1 MSTIAHREA
10 SRWRLA
16 LILLLAS
23 LGMMFVTAA
32 IGFVMVRANPNGKV
46 APLPVSIPAALWLGT
61 AVLAGLSLALHAALV
76 AVRREKQS
84 QMHRWLAATWV
95 LAVLFLLTQ
104 GIGLSQLLR
113 EHRRTFVVVPAATEP
128 GLKSGGAPTV
138 EQRPDPRSHGLVF
151 ALVALHAVHVL
162 GGLPALAITTIRA
175 GRGRYDH
182 EWHAGLAF
190 CGMYWHFLGAM
201 WLVFLATFVAAG

>member
-1 MSTIAHREA
+1 MSMIVHRES

-23 LGMMFVTAA
+23 LGMMFLTAA
-32 IGFVMVRANPNGKV
+32 IGFVMVRANPHGKI
-46 APLPVSIPAALWLGT
+46 APLPVRIPSALWLGT
-61 AVLAGLSLALHAALV
+61 VLLSGLSVSLHAALV
-76 AVRREKQS
+76 AVRRERQS
-84 QMHRWLAATWV
+84 AMHRWLAATWV
-95 LAVLFLLTQ
+95 LAGLFLVTQ
-104 GIGLSQLLR
+104 GVGLSQLLR
-113 EHRRTFVVVPAATEP
+113 EHRNTFVIVPAP
-128 GLKSGGAPTV
+128 SSGGATSV

-151 ALVALHAVHVL
+151 ALVALHAVHVV
-162 GGLPALAITTIRA
+162 GGLPALAVTTLRA

-201 WLVFLATFVAAG
+201 WLVFLLTFLVAG

>member
-1 MSTIAHREA
+1 MSTIVHRES

-16 LILLLAS
+16 LILFLAS

-32 IGFVMVRANPNGKV
+32 IAFVMVRANPNGKIP
-46 APLPVSIPAALWLGT
+46 PLPVRIPAALWAGT
-61 AVLAGLSLALHAALV
+61 ALLAALSLTLYAALV
-76 AVRREKQS
+76 SVRREKQPA
-84 QMHRWLAATWV
+84 MRWWLTATWV
-95 LAVLFLLTQ
+95 LAGLFLVTQSVGLTE
-104 GIGLSQLLR
+104 LLR
-113 EHRRTFVVVPAATEP
+113 EHNSTFVTVPASSPSGAVGAT
-128 GLKSGGAPTV
+128 

-151 ALVALHAVHVL
+151 ALVALHTVHVL
-162 GGLPALAITTIRA
+162 GGLPALAVTTVRA
-175 GRGRYDH
+175 VRGRYDH